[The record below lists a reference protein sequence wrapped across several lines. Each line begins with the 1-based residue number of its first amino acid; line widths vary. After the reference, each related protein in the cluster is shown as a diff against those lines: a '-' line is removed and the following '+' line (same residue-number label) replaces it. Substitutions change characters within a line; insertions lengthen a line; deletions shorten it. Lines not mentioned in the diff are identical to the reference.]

1 VRSLYG
7 TRKAS
12 TSTVFSTG
20 GPTQVKRQAI
30 DNTAVSTWS
39 NSSSSRQEVVPET
52 TRATRMLSVRD
63 RESAS
68 RSSTGSADARTIL
81 ELSHAN
87 LSDDAGV
94 TFDGIG
100 FDMNKYL
107 SQVSLIW

>member
-1 VRSLYG
+1 M
-7 TRKAS
+7 
-12 TSTVFSTG
+12 FSTG

-30 DNTAVSTWS
+30 GNTAVGSW
-39 NSSSSRQEVVPET
+39 SSSSKQDVVPEP
-52 TRATRMLSVRD
+52 TRAARMLSVRD

-87 LSDDAGV
+87 LSDDASV

-107 SQVSLIW
+107 SQVGLIWYWYSGGLACSDGIL

>member
-1 VRSLYG
+1 M
-7 TRKAS
+7 
-12 TSTVFSTG
+12 FSTG

-30 DNTAVSTWS
+30 DNTAVGSWS
-39 NSSSSRQEVVPET
+39 SSSSRQEVVPEP
-52 TRATRMLSVRD
+52 TRATRVLSVRD

-87 LSDDAGV
+87 LSDDASV